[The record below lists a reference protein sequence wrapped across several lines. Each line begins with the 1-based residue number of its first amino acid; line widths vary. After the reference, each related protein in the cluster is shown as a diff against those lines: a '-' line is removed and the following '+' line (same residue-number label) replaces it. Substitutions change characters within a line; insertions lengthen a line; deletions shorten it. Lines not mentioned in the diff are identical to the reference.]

1 MESDIIKDK
10 LSSTPPVSY
19 RVLTREETELLNQ
32 SNEKRLQEEKK
43 AKEAEITKQIP
54 EKRKTSIEVKTKGPE
69 VLKKIKERR
78 NLSEEK
84 KVKETESLKQVKEK
98 REIKK
103 LKAKSRANI
112 EIQKTLLQH
121 YQKSNAILTQNI
133 NALTMLNK
141 ISPVQHMANQML
153 NTNVTQPLNFD
164 LASLSS
170 HSDLNSP
177 VPNPSDITKE
187 KLNLNLQS
195 PSDNNSILKSFT
207 SLKPDLNSPLL
218 GLNTNEILLLKN
230 LMNKKVDLSTSV
242 AQSSPTVETSGK
254 TYNTPTSDKSQTGS
268 PTKMSKPVPFQTAK
282 ESPLS
287 NSDISYSPIKVS
299 YSPIKTPKPIPFGES
314 KSKVRRHIIS
324 DSRHSKRHSS
334 HSKNMVNL
342 ERDPRKHKGRPPKT
356 ANLGHKKYSRDYGND
371 DKVSPKYVIKK
382 ESRAV
387 YPDKYRSRHMR
398 PDTTK
403 TLPIVKKIN
412 PSENKKENLLLP
424 SKNTIYTPSSVSKH
438 GKLSFSE
445 YQRRKKEGTLGH
457 IAPSSG
463 SSTPVTPNQTS
474 ISVIPGTATSCTP
487 AKKLSAVLLTL
498 KANSPALSTSANA
511 SVQSSLE
518 SKSSDQFNRISHN
531 DLDNSQNHSKPFM
544 LEIENGRNL
553 EIGKSSTTSQS
564 SKEILEEGFEDMME
578 DEYKAF
584 LESIS
589 TDNEAQ
595 LLQEFPVH
603 DNPDEP
609 EEGISNTEDDEPD
622 VKLDEYQAFL
632 KSIGVAE
639 GYHDEDAERIE
650 SSDNDEKK
658 ENFSGDYQHMGHIDA
673 QSEIGTVLNHDGS
686 EHVEAD
692 SVASEHFNSQ
702 KRDGNNHSHVITEKI
717 AVKQCENNYTP
728 VSEVLRD
735 NENTDLNGTSLKE
748 TMPKPNKNVSINE
761 NGYTP
766 VSEVIKNNEY
776 TNLDGTSMKK
786 IVPKPNQNVSV
797 NENDCIPVSKVLKNN
812 EYTDLDDTYMQET
825 ILKANENISINE
837 NSTAENL
844 PQNREAYHEDVKD
857 LNVVLRR
864 GDTSNINESE
874 SKTNGHL
881 MDEVPEINI
890 KHEQQDA
897 NTTKTQANATSKLP
911 NRKSSEQTVN
921 NRSESERKPLSC
933 EKCQKRFRL
942 SRLLDHHMKS
952 EHSIEAEMLL
962 IVSRTPEKSKARK
975 KFNTSPKITSEI
987 TTNKDEIN
995 SIITETKEFSSEP
1008 EKTPSNRKVV
1018 KKSPK
1023 IKEKNKACKTDSVP
1037 LSPLATNKVKSPKEK
1052 HPVQN
1057 GQVSKDEINIEDNL
1071 ITPNRNKTPKMAR
1084 KRCANAINEYDTEK
1098 ENEEAIRKK
1107 ITKLLSLP
1115 EKPKSIEIKA
1125 SQVIPSEKYN
1135 TFTNTEVIGKRKPKA
1150 TLKKKAFLEE
1160 LQKAQQGRRK
1170 KKKTSESSENSSQET
1185 NAVGGN
1191 VLSES
1196 SSLDNLPIDN
1206 SPSEIKEETDKSK
1219 KIEEKLPNDSVV
1231 AARKQPND
1239 SVVAARKQHRKVKD
1253 VTDASVITVAKSK
1266 ILTKK
1271 SPKKEKQ
1278 NADTTV
1284 VSNLKENASSQADT
1298 PIVKKGKVDPEISVA
1313 KKSREKVA
1321 PQTDLTAD
1329 KSSVHTDI
1337 AAPKNIP
1344 DIQTKKIKKTLTKK
1358 EVEIEKKSTKV
1369 ESATKEAIPVVSTD
1383 LTFDSMV
1390 KTVLNT
1396 PFKEKK
1402 FKCKSCDAEFW
1413 KEQELTKHTLIHKF
1427 KTYDCYKCEEK
1438 FTTMR
1443 ALTKHLL
1450 IHNET
1455 PRVISSTRPHD
1466 CDRCGEKFE
1475 TENQLLVHLQI
1486 HNMKELDHV
1495 CAFCSAKYH
1504 SLSELYHHITASH
1517 PEGMQQVL
1525 RCNICGTCFKNLG
1538 DFRIHLMKE
1547 HQMNSKQAS
1556 LACRNKGIIPEE
1568 YRLYEEEKRRLMENK
1583 KRAKGLLLRSGATV
1597 KSKVNNNKLKNNK
1610 AASGIRKAKEV
1621 VQKSKKVQRHLR
1633 QENKTPRTSTRVKT
1647 IRQTFDEKL
1656 IMLSS
1661 RPVIKTSQQTPHVPP
1676 VTMTLADVAA
1686 VSQSNNPNASILKK
1700 TEDPVLSTKSEK
1712 LGTIKIKKMN
1722 GQRNLAASVKTKS
1735 KAIESSL
1742 SSVTSSKNELNDKVY
1757 QKINA
1762 ATGLLISIELK
1773 EIEEIIKTAIDSN
1786 RKSLLPVTTLE
1797 RIYNRVEAAEVFD
1810 FDGNLNS
1817 PSSDSLSKSK
1827 IKSRIQVTSG
1837 KDKFKIKKDAKL
1849 IKQKFEKAER
1859 TARMLVR
1866 NQRRSTDDKPNKKKV
1881 SISELDSEK
1890 QQGKVEP
1897 IKLKVHIKMSD
1908 YVTQTTAII
1917 RSPLSKAKQV
1927 IDQNKFAN
1935 KQKASKTKKKTKAK
1949 TPEAVDENQ
1958 HTTTDTTNS
1967 ATSSNIS
1974 AVETTEATSTVPL
1987 ELQSVKPN
1995 ISHSKRKRKKF
2006 YVYEDE
2012 LIESQAKKDPPFL
2025 NESFDSGLGSLNS
2038 RLGNLS
2044 TPPSDSENEQ
2054 ASLLRQFDFD
2064 ANQDY
2069 QGEGEDA
2076 FITTDDLLSSLM
2088 TLADISVDLESK
2100 RLIEESRAR
2109 EVERI
2114 VSTKLDEIVTDVVN
2128 IIGDEAYEESILTS
2142 VNNKNIF
2149 SGKFVVSDNEQPG
2162 CSYQAAPG
2170 VNIDDNDHFNHGQ
2183 SSMLNELCN
2192 AISKDNNF
2200 DSVEE
2205 NLQEPSVPSDCE
2217 KNLSDVESDAAVA
2230 LLHMGPKCFE
2240 NELVRQPPL
2249 KVKIPLNKEI
2259 TNKKPPGKSMK
2270 TQMTP
2275 VEYII
2280 SSLQSDA
2287 ELFPCNKNSSYCNWE
2302 ILDIDSDVAS
2312 IMSELSAK
2320 VCESLQNNQEN
2331 QEIIFNDDILSVAE
2345 SMLELKSL
2353 MEQDTGKKNDNNVI
2367 PEEIQSTI
2375 SSMLSV
2381 VSENANDSEN
2391 DINYVVEDLLSI
2403 LCEKVCEEVSTEISI
2418 NAFETENWKSFCENE
2433 ENDLTIKES
2442 LYEDEIPKRYI
2453 SSFSKVNGFIQLDL
2467 SQDMSLFRSPR
2478 RNSFS
2483 RHNLVIKSEPV
2494 DKEEVAYDDLTI
2506 EYLHD
2511 EANDSKDW
2519 FRDFPRI
2526 EPHLRKSYSCE
2537 KNTNSDRPQSELQT
2551 LQSEYPVQGCR
2562 FCQISDRSSSSH
2574 APINHYA
2581 LTHPY
2586 NCINCRDRFTSY
2598 SDYMLHECVGI
2609 SNSNKLIR
2617 TPLKCKFC
2625 SMNFSERKH
2634 LNTHEKTHENIFSCY
2649 LCKYSAISKRK
2660 LHTHFSQKHS
2670 VNSLS
2675 RSWKDVLKLCSSRGP
2690 APRHQSAKSYGCFR
2704 CGLKFTQEKALKRHE
2719 LFTHANGNSYKCL
2732 ICARVFLRPY
2742 YLQQHMKIHDGI
2754 LPFRCLTCSK
2764 LFRNQSILYKH
2775 TRECTKKS

>member
-1 MESDIIKDK
+1 MESDSIKDK

-19 RVLTREETELLNQ
+19 RVLTREETALLNQ

-43 AKEAEITKQIP
+43 AKEAEITKQLP
-54 EKRKTSIEVKTKGPE
+54 EKRKTSIEMKTKGRE
-69 VLKKIKERR
+69 ILKKMKERR

-84 KVKETESLKQVKEK
+84 KIKESESLKQSKEK

-103 LKAKSRANI
+103 LKAKSLANI
-112 EIQKTLLQH
+112 EMQKTLLQH

-141 ISPVQHMANQML
+141 ISPVQHMTNQIL

-164 LASLSS
+164 LPSLSS

-177 VPNPSDITKE
+177 VPNASDITKE
-187 KLNLNLQS
+187 KLNINLQS

-207 SLKPDLNSPLL
+207 SLKSDLNSPLL
-218 GLNTNEILLLKN
+218 GLNTSEILLLKN
-230 LMNKKVDLSTSV
+230 LMNKKVNLSTSV
-242 AQSSPTVETSGK
+242 AQSSPTVEHSGK
-254 TYNTPTSDKSQTGS
+254 TTNSTTSDKSQPCS
-268 PTKMSKPVPFQTAK
+268 PIKILKSVPLESDK
-282 ESPLS
+282 KSPLS
-287 NSDISYSPIKVS
+287 SSNISYSPIKVS
-299 YSPIKTPKPIPFGES
+299 YSPIKTPKPIPLSEA
-314 KSKVRRHIIS
+314 RRHIIS
-324 DSRHSKRHSS
+324 ESRHSKRHSN

-342 ERDPRKHKGRPPKT
+342 ERDPRKHKRRQSKT
-356 ANLGHKKYSRDYGND
+356 AILGHKKYSRDYGND

-387 YPDKYRSRHMR
+387 YPDKYASRHIR

-403 TLPIVKKIN
+403 TFPVLKKIN
-412 PSENKKENLLLP
+412 SLENKKGNSSLP
-424 SKNTIYTPSSVSKH
+424 SKNTISTSSSLSKH
-438 GKLSFSE
+438 GKLTFSE

-457 IAPSSG
+457 ITLTSG
-463 SSTPVTPNQTS
+463 SSTPVTPNHTS
-474 ISVIPGTATSCTP
+474 ISVIIPGAVTSFTP
-487 AKKLSAVLLTL
+487 AKKMSGVLVTSG
-498 KANSPALSTSANA
+498 ANSPTLSTSAIA

-518 SKSSDQFNRISHN
+518 SKSSNHGDRISNN
-531 DLDNSQNHSKPFM
+531 DLDNSQNHSKSFM
-544 LEIENGRNL
+544 VEIENGRNL
-553 EIGKSSTTSQS
+553 EIEKSSTTSQS
-564 SKEILEEGFEDMME
+564 SKEFLAEEFEDIME

-595 LLQEFPVH
+595 LLQKFAV
-603 DNPDEP
+603 DGNPDEP
-609 EEGISNTEDDEPD
+609 EEDLNTEDEEFNL
-622 VKLDEYQAFL
+622 KLDEYQAFL
-632 KSIGVAE
+632 KCIGAAGE
-639 GYHDEDAERIE
+639 YHDDTEIIE

-658 ENFSGDYQHMGHIDA
+658 EIFIADYQHIGHIDA
-673 QSEIGTVLNHDGS
+673 QSEIVTDVNHDGN
-686 EHVEAD
+686 EHVEVD
-692 SVASEHFNSQ
+692 SVTSEDFNSRI
-702 KRDGNNHSHVITEKI
+702 RDRNNHSHVITEKI
-717 AVKQCENNYTP
+717 IVKQCENNCTP
-728 VSEVLRD
+728 VSEVLKD
-735 NENTDLNGTSLKE
+735 NENTDLDGTSMEE
-748 TMPKPNKNVSINE
+748 TMPNPNE
-761 NGYTP
+761 NSSVNENCCTP
-766 VSEVIKNNEY
+766 VSEVIKNNENI
-776 TNLDGTSMKK
+776 NLDGTSMEETMSN
-786 IVPKPNQNVSV
+786 PNGNVSV
-797 NENDCIPVSKVLKNN
+797 NETEYNPVSEVIKNN
-812 EYTDLDDTYMQET
+812 ENTNLNET
-825 ILKANENISINE
+825 ISVRQNC
-837 NSTAENL
+837 TAESL
-844 PQNREAYHEDVKD
+844 PENREAYHKDVKD
-857 LNVVLRR
+857 LNVLLRS
-864 GDTSNINESE
+864 GGISNINESE
-874 SKTNGHL
+874 SKTNGYL
-881 MDEVPEINI
+881 MDEVPEVNI
-890 KHEQQDA
+890 KYEQQDA
-897 NTTKTQANATSKLP
+897 VTTKIQANATSKTP
-911 NRKSSEQTVN
+911 PHKKSSEQTSN

-942 SRLLDHHMKS
+942 SRLLDHHVKS
-952 EHSIEAEMLL
+952 EHSVEAEMLL
-962 IVSRTPEKSKARK
+962 IVSQTPEKSKARK
-975 KFNTSPKITSEI
+975 KFNTSPKITSDI
-987 TTNKDEIN
+987 TTNKDEISN
-995 SIITETKEFSSEP
+995 ITSETKEFSSEP
-1008 EKTPSNRKVV
+1008 DKVPSNRKVV

-1023 IKEKNKACKTDSVP
+1023 IKDKKKACKTGSGP
-1037 LSPLATNKVKSPKEK
+1037 LSPLGTNKVKSPKEK
-1052 HPVQN
+1052 SPIQN
-1057 GQVSKDEINIEDNL
+1057 GQVSKDEFNVEDNHV
-1071 ITPNRNKTPKMAR
+1071 IPNRNKTPKAAR
-1084 KRCANAINEYDTEK
+1084 KRSANAINKYDTEK

-1115 EKPKSIEIKA
+1115 EKPKNIEIKA
-1125 SQVIPSEKYN
+1125 SQIIPSENYN

-1170 KKKTSESSENSSQET
+1170 KKKTSESSENSSQEA
-1185 NAVGGN
+1185 NAVGSN

-1206 SPSEIKEETDKSK
+1206 SPSEIKEQTDKSK
-1219 KIEEKLPNDSVV
+1219 NHEEKVPNDSVV
-1231 AARKQPND
+1231 AAK
-1239 SVVAARKQHRKVKD
+1239 KQHRKVKD
-1253 VTDASVITVAKSK
+1253 VTDTTVIPVAKSK
-1266 ILTKK
+1266 LLAKK

-1284 VSNLKENASSQADT
+1284 VSNLKENTSSQADT
-1298 PIVKKGKVDPEISVA
+1298 SMVKKGKVDPEISA
-1313 KKSREKVA
+1313 TKKFREKVA
-1321 PQTDLTAD
+1321 PQTELTAD
-1329 KSSVHTDI
+1329 KSPIHTDS
-1337 AAPKNIP
+1337 AAPKNMP
-1344 DIQTKKIKKTLTKK
+1344 DIQTKKIKKTATKK
-1358 EVEIEKKSTKV
+1358 ELEIEKKSTKV
-1369 ESATKEAIPVVSTD
+1369 ESATKEAIPVANTD

-1568 YRLYEEEKRRLMENK
+1568 YRLYEEEKKRFLENK

-1597 KSKVNNNKLKNNK
+1597 KSKVNTNNKLKNNK

-1661 RPVIKTSQQTPHVPP
+1661 RPVIKTSQQTHVSP

-1686 VSQSNNPNASILKK
+1686 VSQSNNPNTSIVKK
-1700 TEDPVLSTKSEK
+1700 AEDEVLSTKSEK
-1712 LGTIKIKKMN
+1712 LGTIKIRKVN
-1722 GQRNLAASVKTKS
+1722 GQRNLATSVKTKS
-1735 KAIESSL
+1735 KAIGSSL
-1742 SSVTSSKNELNDKVY
+1742 PSITSSKNELNNKVD
-1757 QKINA
+1757 QKVNA
-1762 ATGLLISIELK
+1762 ATELLISVELK
-1773 EIEEIIKTAIDSN
+1773 EIEEVMKTAIDSN

-1827 IKSRIQVTSG
+1827 IKSRIQATSG
-1837 KDKFKIKKDAKL
+1837 KHKFKIKKDAKL

-1866 NQRRSTDDKPNKKKV
+1866 NQRRSTDDKPVKKKV
-1881 SISELDSEK
+1881 STSELDSEN

-1908 YVTQTTAII
+1908 YVTETTAII
-1917 RSPLSKAKQV
+1917 HSPLSKIKQV
-1927 IDQNKFAN
+1927 TDQNKFAN
-1935 KQKASKTKKKTKAK
+1935 KQKTNKTKKKTKAK
-1949 TPEAVDENQ
+1949 TQEAVDENKE
-1958 HTTTDTTNS
+1958 TTTDSANS
-1967 ATSSNIS
+1967 ATSSSIS
-1974 AVETTEATSTVPL
+1974 GVEITEASPTVPL
-1987 ELQSVKPN
+1987 EPQSGKPN
-1995 ISHSKRKRKKF
+1995 ITHSKRKRKKF
-2006 YVYEDE
+2006 YIYEDE
-2012 LIESQAKKDPPFL
+2012 LIQANKDPPFL
-2025 NESFDSGLGSLNS
+2025 NESFDSGLGGLNS
-2038 RLGNLS
+2038 RLENLS

-2054 ASLLRQFDFD
+2054 ANLLRQFDFD
-2064 ANQDY
+2064 ASQDY
-2069 QGEGEDA
+2069 QCQAEDV
-2076 FITTDDLLSSLM
+2076 FITSDDLLLSLM
-2088 TLADISVDLESK
+2088 TLADVSVDLESK
-2100 RLIEESRAR
+2100 RLIEESRAH
-2109 EVERI
+2109 EVKRI
-2114 VSTKLDEIVTDVVN
+2114 VSMKLDEIVTNVVN
-2128 IIGDEAYEESILTS
+2128 IIGGEAYEENILTR
-2142 VNNKNIF
+2142 VNNKNNF
-2149 SGKFVVSDNEQPG
+2149 SGKFVVSDDEQPG
-2162 CSYQAAPG
+2162 CSYQDASG
-2170 VNIDDNDHFNHGQ
+2170 VDIDANDNFSRRQN
-2183 SSMLNELCN
+2183 SMLNELCN
-2192 AISKDNNF
+2192 AISKDHNF
-2200 DSVEE
+2200 DSIEE
-2205 NLQEPSVPSDCE
+2205 NLQEPTVQSDCE

-2240 NELVRQPPL
+2240 NEFVQQSPL
-2249 KVKIPLNKEI
+2249 KVKIPRNKEI
-2259 TNKKPPGKSMK
+2259 TNKKPPDKGVK

-2287 ELFPCNKNSSYCNWE
+2287 ELFPCNKNLSCSNQE
-2302 ILDIDSDVAS
+2302 ILDIDSEVAS
-2312 IMSELSAK
+2312 IMSELSTK
-2320 VCESLQNNQEN
+2320 VCESLQNNQEC
-2331 QEIIFNDDILSVAE
+2331 QATVFNDDILSVAE
-2345 SMLELKSL
+2345 SMLELKSH
-2353 MEQDTGKKNDNNVI
+2353 MEQDTGNKNDGDVI
-2367 PEEIQSTI
+2367 ADEIQSTVT
-2375 SSMLSV
+2375 SMLRV
-2381 VSENANDSEN
+2381 VSENGNDSEN
-2391 DINYVVEDLLSI
+2391 DIKYVVEDLLSM
-2403 LCEKVCEEVSTEISI
+2403 LCEKVYEEASTEVSI
-2418 NAFETENWKSFCENE
+2418 NAFETENWNSFCENE

-2478 RNSFS
+2478 QNSFS
-2483 RHNLVIKSEPV
+2483 SHNVVIKSEPV
-2494 DKEEVAYDDLTI
+2494 DTEEVAYDDLTI

-2511 EANDSKDW
+2511 EASDSKEW

-2537 KNTNSDRPQSELQT
+2537 KNTNSDRPESELQI
-2551 LQSEYPVQGCR
+2551 LQKEHPVQGCR
-2562 FCQISDRSSSSH
+2562 FCQISDRSGSSH
-2574 APINHYA
+2574 TSINHYA

-2586 NCINCRDRFTSY
+2586 NCINCKNRFTSY
-2598 SDYMLHECVGI
+2598 SGYILHKCVGI
-2609 SNSNKLIR
+2609 SDSNKLMR

-2625 SMNFSERKH
+2625 SMNFSKEKH

-2649 LCKYSAISKRK
+2649 LCKYLAKSKRK
-2660 LHTHFSQKHS
+2660 LHTHFCQKHS
-2670 VNSLS
+2670 VNSCS
-2675 RSWKDVLKLCSSRGP
+2675 RSWKDVLKLCSSTGS
-2690 APRHQSAKSYGCFR
+2690 APRHQKSESYDCFR

-2719 LFTHANGNSYKCL
+2719 LFTHTNANSYKCL
-2732 ICARVFLRPY
+2732 ICARVFIRPY

-2754 LPFRCLTCSK
+2754 LPFRCLTCQK
-2764 LFRNQSILYKH
+2764 LFRKQSILYKH

>member
-1 MESDIIKDK
+1 MESDSLKDK

-32 SNEKRLQEEKK
+32 SNERRLQEEKK
-43 AKEAEITKQIP
+43 AKETEVTKQLP
-54 EKRKTSIEVKTKGPE
+54 EKRKTSIEEKTNGRE

-133 NALTMLNK
+133 NALTMLNN

-153 NTNVTQPLNFD
+153 NTNITQPLNFD

-170 HSDLNSP
+170 HSDFNSP

-187 KLNLNLQS
+187 KSNLNLQS

-242 AQSSPTVETSGK
+242 AQSSPTVENSGK
-254 TYNTPTSDKSQTGS
+254 TSNTPTSDKSQTGS
-268 PTKMSKPVPFQTAK
+268 PTKISKPVPFETAK

-287 NSDISYSPIKVS
+287 NSNVSYSPIKVS
-299 YSPIKTPKPIPFGES
+299 YSPIKTPKPIPFGEI
-314 KSKVRRHIIS
+314 KSKLRRHIIS

-342 ERDPRKHKGRPPKT
+342 DRDPRKHRARPSKT

-371 DKVSPKYVIKK
+371 DKVSPKYYIKK

-387 YPDKYRSRHMR
+387 YPGKYASRHIR

-403 TLPIVKKIN
+403 TLPVLKRIN
-412 PSENKKENLLLP
+412 PLENKKENSLLP
-424 SKNTIYTPSSVSKH
+424 SKNTISTPSVPKH

-457 IAPSSG
+457 ITPSSG
-463 SSTPVTPNQTS
+463 SSIPVTPIQTS
-474 ISVIPGTATSCTP
+474 VTVIPGTVTSCTP
-487 AKKLSAVLLTL
+487 TKKLADVLVTL
-498 KANSPALSTSANA
+498 EANSPALSTSANA

-518 SKSSDQFNRISHN
+518 SKSSDQLDRVSHN

-544 LEIENGRNL
+544 VEIEKGRNL
-553 EIGKSSTTSQS
+553 EIEKSSTTNQS
-564 SKEILEEGFEDMME
+564 SKDFLEEGFEDIME

-595 LLQEFPVH
+595 LLQEFAVH
-603 DNPDEP
+603 GNSDEA
-609 EEGISNTEDDEPD
+609 EEDISNTEDDESD
-622 VKLDEYQAFL
+622 VKLEEYQAFL
-632 KSIGVAE
+632 KSIGVAG
-639 GYHDEDAERIE
+639 GYHDDDTERTK
-650 SSDNDEKK
+650 SSDIDEKK
-658 ENFSGDYQHMGHIDA
+658 ENFSGDNQHIGHIDA
-673 QSEIGTVLNHDGS
+673 QSEIWTVVS
-686 EHVEAD
+686 
-692 SVASEHFNSQ
+692 
-702 KRDGNNHSHVITEKI
+702 DGNNHRHVITEKI
-717 AVKQCENNYTP
+717 VVKQCENNYTP
-728 VSEVLRD
+728 VSGVLND
-735 NENTDLNGTSLKE
+735 NENTDLNGTSSEE
-748 TMPKPNKNVSINE
+748 TMPKPNEIVSVNE
-761 NGYTP
+761 NVYTP
-766 VSEVIKNNEY
+766 VSEAIKDNES

-786 IVPKPNQNVSV
+786 IKLKPDENVSV
-797 NENDCIPVSKVLKNN
+797 KENDYIPVSELLKNN
-812 EYTDLDDTYMQET
+812 ENTDLNGTYIQET
-825 ILKANENISINE
+825 VLKANENISITE
-837 NSTAENL
+837 NYTAENL
-844 PQNREAYHEDVKD
+844 PQNREVYHEDVKD
-857 LNVVLRR
+857 LNVLLRSS
-864 GDTSNINESE
+864 DTCNINESE
-874 SKTNGHL
+874 SQTNGHL
-881 MDEVPEINI
+881 MDEVPEMNI

-897 NTTKTQANATSKLP
+897 NTTKAQPNATSKTP
-911 NRKSSEQTVN
+911 NKKSSEQTAN

-962 IVSRTPEKSKARK
+962 IVSQTPEKSKARK
-975 KFNTSPKITSEI
+975 KFNTSPKITSEVI
-987 TTNKDEIN
+987 NKDEIN
-995 SIITETKEFSSEP
+995 NITATKEFLSEP

-1018 KKSPK
+1018 KRSPK
-1023 IKEKNKACKTDSVP
+1023 LKEKSKGWKTDSGP

-1052 HPVQN
+1052 HPIQN
-1057 GQVSKDEINIEDNL
+1057 GQLSKDEINLEDNR
-1071 ITPNRNKTPKMAR
+1071 ITPNRSKIPKIAR
-1084 KRCANAINEYDTEK
+1084 KRCANAINKYDTEK

-1115 EKPKSIEIKA
+1115 EKPKNVEIKA
-1125 SQVIPSEKYN
+1125 SQIIPSEKYN

-1170 KKKTSESSENSSQET
+1170 KKKTSESSENSSQEA
-1185 NAVGGN
+1185 NAVGSN

-1196 SSLDNLPIDN
+1196 SSLDNLPIDK
-1206 SPSEIKEETDKSK
+1206 SPSDIKEETNKSK
-1219 KIEEKLPNDSVV
+1219 NLEEKIPNDSV
-1231 AARKQPND
+1231 
-1239 SVVAARKQHRKVKD
+1239 ARKQHRKVKD
-1253 VTDASVITVAKSK
+1253 VTYASVIPVAKSK

-1278 NADTTV
+1278 NLEITL
-1284 VSNLKENASSQADT
+1284 SNLKENASSQADT
-1298 PIVKKGKVDPEISVA
+1298 SIVKKGKVDPEIAVT
-1313 KKSREKVA
+1313 KKIREKVA

-1337 AAPKNIP
+1337 VAPKNIP
-1344 DIQTKKIKKTLTKK
+1344 DIQTTKKIKKTATKK
-1358 EVEIEKKSTKV
+1358 EVEVEKKSTKV
-1369 ESATKEAIPVVSTD
+1369 DSATNEAAPVVSLD

-1538 DFRIHLMKE
+1538 DFRMHLMKE

-1568 YRLYEEEKRRLMENK
+1568 YRLYEEEKKRLMENK

-1597 KSKVNNNKLKNNK
+1597 KSKVNTNNRLKNNK

-1633 QENKTPRTSTRVKT
+1633 QENKTPRTSTRIKT

-1661 RPVIKTSQQTPHVPP
+1661 RPLIKTSHQTRHVAP

-1686 VSQSNNPNASILKK
+1686 VSQSNNPNTSILKK
-1700 TEDPVLSTKSEK
+1700 TEDAVLSTKSEK
-1712 LGTIKIKKMN
+1712 LGTIRIKKMN
-1722 GQRNLAASVKTKS
+1722 GQRNHAASVKTKS
-1735 KAIESSL
+1735 KAIGSSFP
-1742 SSVTSSKNELNDKVY
+1742 SITSSENELNNKVD
-1757 QKINA
+1757 QKVNT
-1762 ATGLLISIELK
+1762 ATGLLISGELK

-1786 RKSLLPVTTLE
+1786 RKSLLPGTTLE
-1797 RIYNRVEAAEVFD
+1797 RIYNRVEAADIFD
-1810 FDGNLNS
+1810 FDGNLNP
-1817 PSSDSLSKSK
+1817 PSSDSLSKNK

-1866 NQRRSTDDKPNKKKV
+1866 NQRRRKDDKPNKKKV
-1881 SISELDSEK
+1881 SISELGSEN

-1908 YVTQTTAII
+1908 YVTETTAII
-1917 RSPLSKAKQV
+1917 HSPLSKVKQMT
-1927 IDQNKFAN
+1927 DQNKFAN
-1935 KQKASKTKKKTKAK
+1935 KQKANKTKKKAKAK
-1949 TPEAVDENQ
+1949 TQEAVNENQ

-1967 ATSSNIS
+1967 ATSSNIN
-1974 AVETTEATSTVPL
+1974 AVETTEATFTVPL
-1987 ELQSVKPN
+1987 EPQSAKPN

-2012 LIESQAKKDPPFL
+2012 LIESQAKKDPLFL

-2038 RLGNLS
+2038 RLENLS
-2044 TPPSDSENEQ
+2044 TPTSDSENEQ

-2064 ANQDY
+2064 ANQNY
-2069 QGEGEDA
+2069 QGEGEDV

-2109 EVERI
+2109 EIERI

-2128 IIGDEAYEESILTS
+2128 IIGDEAYEENILTS
-2142 VNNKNIF
+2142 VNNKNNF
-2149 SGKFVVSDNEQPG
+2149 SGKFVVSDDEQPG
-2162 CSYQAAPG
+2162 CSYQAVSG
-2170 VNIDDNDHFNHGQ
+2170 VNIDDSGHFNYRQ
-2183 SSMLNELCN
+2183 NSMLNELCN
-2192 AISKDNNF
+2192 AISKEDDF

-2217 KNLSDVESDAAVA
+2217 KHLSDVESDAAVA

-2240 NELVRQPPL
+2240 NEFVQQPPL
-2249 KVKIPLNKEI
+2249 KVKIPRNKEI
-2259 TNKKPPGKSMK
+2259 TNKKPPDKSVK

-2287 ELFPCNKNSSYCNWE
+2287 ELFPCSKNSSYCNWE
-2302 ILDIDSDVAS
+2302 IPDIDSDVAF
-2312 IMSELSAK
+2312 IMSELSTK
-2320 VCESLQNNQEN
+2320 VCESLQYNQEN
-2331 QEIIFNDDILSVAE
+2331 QEILFNDDILSVAE
-2345 SMLELKSL
+2345 SMLELKSH
-2353 MEQDTGKKNDNNVI
+2353 MEQDTGNKNDDNVI
-2367 PEEIQSTI
+2367 PDEIQSTI
-2375 SSMLSV
+2375 SSMLCV

-2391 DINYVVEDLLSI
+2391 DIRYVVEDLLSI
-2403 LCEKVCEEVSTEISI
+2403 LCEKACEEVSTEISI
-2418 NAFETENWKSFCENE
+2418 NAFETENWNFFCENG
-2433 ENDLTIKES
+2433 ENDVTIKES

-2483 RHNLVIKSEPV
+2483 CQNVVIKSEPV
-2494 DKEEVAYDDLTI
+2494 DTEEVAYDDLTI
-2506 EYLHD
+2506 EYLLD

-2537 KNTNSDRPQSELQT
+2537 KNTNSDRPESELQI
-2551 LQSEYPVQGCR
+2551 LQSEYPVQRCH
-2562 FCQISDRSSSSH
+2562 FCQISDRSGSSH
-2574 APINHYA
+2574 TPINQYA

-2586 NCINCRDRFTSY
+2586 NCINCKDRFIAY
-2598 SDYMLHECVGI
+2598 SDYILHECVGI
-2609 SNSNKLIR
+2609 SNSNKLMK

-2625 SMNFSERKH
+2625 SMNFSKEKH
-2634 LNTHEKTHENIFSCY
+2634 LNTHEKTHKNIFSCY

-2670 VNSLS
+2670 VNYFSY
-2675 RSWKDVLKLCSSRGP
+2675 SWKDVLKLCSSRGP
-2690 APRHQSAKSYGCFR
+2690 APRHQSAKSYDCFK

-2719 LFTHANGNSYKCL
+2719 LFTHTNGNSYKCL
-2732 ICARVFLRPY
+2732 VCARVFIRPY
-2742 YLQQHMKIHDGI
+2742 YLKQHMKVHDGI
-2754 LPFRCLTCSK
+2754 LPFRCLACHK